1 MLISSI
7 IRESPDKAKAKA
19 KNECVDI
26 GNASKDGIEA
36 YNYHRLLTSY
46 LIVKKYGKE

>member
-7 IRESPDKAKAKA
+7 IRESPDKAKVRA

-26 GNASKDGIEA
+26 GNASKDGIEP
-36 YNYHRLLTSY
+36 YDYHRLLTSY
-46 LIVKKYGKE
+46 LIVKKYVKE